1 MNSHLYEFRIMM
13 RLADNIW
20 LFSYPLIALGVDLRR
35 NVTVIRLD
43 SGRLV
48 IHSTARFTEA
58 DATQIRGLGEPGW
71 LVEGMIDHDTF
82 SKEGRTA
89 FPNIPFLA
97 PVGFRDRV
105 DFEVGSLDAAS
116 SAWLPELEVI
126 RIDGAPKMA
135 EHVFFHHPSGT
146 LIVRDLLLHFPE
158 PPSLWSKL
166 LLNLAL
172 GFHPAPGF
180 SKRLK
185 MAIDD
190 RFAFSASLEKI
201 LALPIRRIVPGHG
214 FVLEQDA
221 REKARKRFAAEGFG

>member
-1 MNSHLYEFRIMM
+1 MM

-146 LIVRDLLLHFPE
+146 LIVSR
-158 PPSLWSKL
+158 
-166 LLNLAL
+166 
-172 GFHPAPGF
+172 
-180 SKRLK
+180 
-185 MAIDD
+185 
-190 RFAFSASLEKI
+190 SAV
-201 LALPIRRIVPGHG
+201 ALPGTTFAMVEIIAEPSAGLPSGSRIFKASEDGH
-214 FVLEQDA
+214 
-221 REKARKRFAAEGFG
+221 R